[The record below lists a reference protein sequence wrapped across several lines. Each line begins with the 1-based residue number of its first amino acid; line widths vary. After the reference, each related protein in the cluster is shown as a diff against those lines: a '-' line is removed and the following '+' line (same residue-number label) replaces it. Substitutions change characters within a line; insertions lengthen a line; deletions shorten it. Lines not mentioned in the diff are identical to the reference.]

1 MNTTNQRP
9 FSAKQEFCAYLRRLI
24 GDLYE
29 DGITETAIDFKTAL
43 QFIEQDS
50 KFIEQVFEVAFGD
63 DAINRDYSTEEVL
76 EELKSNSDKAWGIK

>member
-1 MNTTNQRP
+1 MTAT
-9 FSAKQEFCAYLRRLI
+9 KQEFCAYLRRLI

-63 DAINRDYSTEEVL
+63 NAINRDYSTEEVL